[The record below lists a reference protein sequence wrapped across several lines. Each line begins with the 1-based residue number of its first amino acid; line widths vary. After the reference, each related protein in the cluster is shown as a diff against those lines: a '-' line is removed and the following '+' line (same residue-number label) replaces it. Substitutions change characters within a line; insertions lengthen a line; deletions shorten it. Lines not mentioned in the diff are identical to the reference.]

1 MNKRKASAWRLPA
14 LVSLV
19 WLAITAAALI
29 VLYYITKYLPLL
41 LGGLA
46 ILLPTLIYGITALFC
61 CGAVPLEKQETRTE
75 PEAVTADEAVKKPW
89 WRKAIPACARAV
101 KSVATWLVDAYFRC
115 RFAASVVLIAVTA
128 IGIHVFFWIMMRRST
143 TLYNINYLFP
153 VILAVIF
160 VTHII
165 FEKWCAHVKTGNDKN
180 GAAHLKN
187 IRTAFG
193 TSRIVLILIAAAQ
206 VVKLL
211 GFYDLLKYV
220 NIGLAVIFVYITVFI
235 VLSLCVVV
243 LRREFMD
250 EPDISIPMP
259 FSIGKSRELGVLS
272 YLEKN
277 TGITMRSLW
286 SMRMIKQIIPY
297 TVVISL
303 LLFWLCTGVV
313 QIEAYQT
320 GAVYRLGKLCE
331 KTLEPGLHMTLP
343 WPIDRVV
350 VKNTDTVNTMT
361 IGYRSNE
368 SGDNT
373 WVSTHGSQ
381 EYRLL
386 LGGGNELVSINLRL
400 EYRIDDLVA
409 YLGNCSSP
417 EKVLEAKAYELVTE
431 RTIGTD
437 LDDLL
442 SVNRSEFSKS
452 FLEDMKVRLEEYD
465 TGIELVGVVL
475 ESIHPPVDIA
485 EVYQNMIG
493 AEIDAEKLILDAQ
506 AAAATAIAGA
516 EKQYDTSVNAAKAD
530 SYTKIAAAQA
540 DVAEFM
546 AGVSA
551 DKQYSDA
558 YRYYKYLRAVSRAY
572 GGAKLIIVGEGVDP
586 SIYLGNLSVIP
597 QS

>member
-1 MNKRKASAWRLPA
+1 MNKRRSSAWRLPA
-14 LVSLV
+14 LVSLA
-19 WLAITAAALI
+19 WLAITAIALI

-46 ILLPTLIYGITALFC
+46 ILMPTLIYGITALFC
-61 CGAVPLEKQETRTE
+61 CGAVSPERRENCFDIE
-75 PEAVTADEAVKKPW
+75 PEEPVKKSW
-89 WRKAIPACARAV
+89 LRRALSACARFIKRVCAGL
-101 KSVATWLVDAYFRC
+101 ADAYFKSR
-115 RFAASVVLIAVTA
+115 LIAAVLLTAVTMVTT
-128 IGIHVFFWIMMRRST
+128 HVFFWIMMRRATS
-143 TLYNINYLFP
+143 LYTMNYLIP
-153 VILAVIF
+153 VILVVVF
-160 VTHII
+160 VTHVI
-165 FEKWCAHVKTGNDKN
+165 FEKWCVHAKVGNDKN

-193 TSRIVLILIAAAQ
+193 ASKIVRVLIAAAQ

-211 GFYDLLKYV
+211 GFYELFRYV
-220 NIGLAVIFVYITVFI
+220 NIALAVIFCYITVFI
-235 VLSLCVVV
+235 ALSLGVA
-243 LRREFMD
+243 LIRRELLN

-259 FSIGKSRELGVLS
+259 LSIGKNRELGVIS

-286 SMRMIKQIIPY
+286 SMRMIKQIVPY
-297 TVVISL
+297 TVIISV

-331 KTLEPGLHMTLP
+331 NTLEPGLHMTLP

-361 IGYRSNE
+361 IGYRSTE

-373 WVSTHGSQ
+373 WVGTHGSQ

-400 EYRIDDLVA
+400 EYRINDLVA
-409 YLGNCSSP
+409 YLEHCSSP
-417 EKVLEAKAYELVTE
+417 EKVMEAKAYELVTE

-442 SVNRSEFSKS
+442 SVNRSEFAKS
-452 FLEDMKVRLEEYD
+452 FLEDLKVSLEEYN

-485 EVYQNMIG
+485 AIYQSMIG
-493 AEIDAEKLILDAQ
+493 AEIDAEKLILEAQ
-506 AAAATAIAGA
+506 SAAATAIANA

-551 DKQYSDA
+551 DNQYSDA
-558 YRYYKYLRAVSRAY
+558 YRYYKYLNAVRRAY

-586 SIYLGNLSVIP
+586 SIYFGNLSVIP
-597 QS
+597 ST

>member
-14 LVSLV
+14 FVSLA
-19 WLAITAAALI
+19 WLAITAVALI

-41 LGGLA
+41 LGGVT
-46 ILLPTLIYGITALFC
+46 IIMPTLIYGITALFC
-61 CGAVPLEKQETRTE
+61 GGAVPPEKQQECADTE
-75 PEAVTADEAVKKPW
+75 AEVTEEVPKKPW
-89 WRKAIPACARAV
+89 LRRVFAFCASTAKRAWRG
-101 KSVATWLVDAYFRC
+101 LVDAYFKFRLW
-115 RFAASVVLIAVTA
+115 ASVALIAVTA
-128 IGIHVFFWIMMRRST
+128 AGAHAFFWIMMRRAT
-143 TLYNINYLFP
+143 TLYTINYLMP
-153 VILAVIF
+153 VILTVIF

-165 FEKWCAHVKTGNDKN
+165 FEKWCAHVKIGKDKN
-180 GAAHLKN
+180 GATHLKN

-193 TSRIVLILIAAAQ
+193 ASKIVLILVIVAQ
-206 VVKLL
+206 VIKLL
-211 GFYDLLKYV
+211 GFYDLLRYA
-220 NIGLAVIFVYITVFI
+220 NIALAVVFCYVTVFV
-235 VLSLCVVV
+235 VLSLCVTL

-259 FSIGKSRELGVLS
+259 LSIGKSRELGVLS

-286 SMRMIKQIIPY
+286 SMRMIKQILPY
-297 TVVISL
+297 TVIISV

-320 GAVYRLGKLCE
+320 GAVYRFGKLCE
-331 KTLEPGLHMTLP
+331 NTLEPGLHITLP

-361 IGYRSNE
+361 IGYRSTE

-373 WVSTHGSQ
+373 WVGTHGSQ

-409 YLGNCSSP
+409 YLENCSSP

-437 LDDLL
+437 LDDIL
-442 SVNRSEFSKS
+442 SVNRSEFAKS
-452 FLEDMKVRLEEYD
+452 FLEDLKVRIEEYN

-485 EVYQNMIG
+485 AIYQSMIG
-493 AEIDAEKLILDAQ
+493 AEIDAEKLILDAE
-506 AAAATAIAGA
+506 AAAATAIANA

-540 DVAEFM
+540 GVAEFM
-546 AGVSA
+546 AGVAA

-558 YRYYKYLRAVSRAY
+558 YRYYKYLNAVRRAY
-572 GGAKLIIVGEGVDP
+572 GGAKLIILGEGVDP
-586 SIYLGNLSVIP
+586 SIYFGNISVIP
-597 QS
+597 